1 MKPWVATV
9 PRMAQLK
16 SVKKPRMAQQRASWP
31 RVAQLGGSRPRVA
44 QQRASRPR
52 VAQRETS
59 GPRVAQ
65 LVQGPQVA

>member
-16 SVKKPRMAQQRASWP
+16 SVKKLRM
-31 RVAQLGGSRPRVA
+31 A

>member
-1 MKPWVATV
+1 VGGDGAAHGAAELGEEAAHGTAEGVVAV
-9 PRMAQLK
+9 RGA
-16 SVKKPRMAQQRASWP
+16 A
-31 RVAQLGGSRPRVA
+31 GGPRPRVA

>member
-9 PRMAQLK
+9 PRMAQLN

-31 RVAQLGGSRPRVA
+31 RVAQQGG
-44 QQRASRPR
+44 SRPR

>member
-9 PRMAQLK
+9 PHMAQLK

-44 QQRASRPR
+44 Q
-52 VAQRETS
+52 RETS

>member
-1 MKPWVATV
+1 VAARGAV
-9 PRMAQLK
+9 
-16 SVKKPRMAQQRASWP
+16 
-31 RVAQLGGSRPRVA
+31 GGSRPRVA

-52 VAQRETS
+52 VAQRETT

>member
-16 SVKKPRMAQQRASWP
+16 SVKKPHMAQQRASWP
-31 RVAQLGGSRPRVA
+31 RVALLGGSR
-44 QQRASRPR
+44 
-52 VAQRETS
+52 
-59 GPRVAQ
+59 PRVAQ